1 MCLSLNAVF
10 QLGFCDIMEPHVR
23 KRWRY
28 TVPQV
33 RLWQTVCVCIPMK
46 KDITSCSAN
55 KVKRPE
61 SLFFPGIYW
70 IFQKVKMSFIHETK
84 ESHNIGLK

>member
-1 MCLSLNAVF
+1 MALHSPTSEAVAN
-10 QLGFCDIMEPHVR
+10 R
-23 KRWRY
+23 
-28 TVPQV
+28 
-33 RLWQTVCVCIPMK
+33 VCVCIPMK